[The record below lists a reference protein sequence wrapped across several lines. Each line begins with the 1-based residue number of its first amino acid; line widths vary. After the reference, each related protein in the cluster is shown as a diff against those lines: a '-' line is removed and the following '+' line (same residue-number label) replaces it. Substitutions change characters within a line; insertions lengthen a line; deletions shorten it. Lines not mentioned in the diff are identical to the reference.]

1 MLVNPGIRA
10 VICDFGLSRI
20 VGVVAVDSGGK
31 GTPRWQSP
39 EIMMGGP
46 RSFQGDVYAF
56 GITIYE
62 VCITP

>member
-1 MLVNPGIRA
+1 MNSEIRA
-10 VICDFGLSRI
+10 VLCDFGLSRM
-20 VGVVAVDSGGK
+20 VGVVAADSGGK

-62 VCITP
+62 VGIIP